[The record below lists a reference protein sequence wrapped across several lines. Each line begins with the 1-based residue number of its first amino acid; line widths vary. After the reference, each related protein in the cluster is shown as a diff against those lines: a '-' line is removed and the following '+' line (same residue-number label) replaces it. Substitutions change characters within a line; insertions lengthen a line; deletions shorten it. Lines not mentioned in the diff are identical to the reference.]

1 MIFRALIIF
10 FSLIIK
16 DGSSFR
22 AKFFKKQILLLSSTS
37 DIDPNFEAHLPAL
50 LKVGSMER
58 PSPDIAS
65 DLRKRYK
72 QIVDVKRKAVA
83 ELKTSNAEL
92 AIEVDRIQNL
102 IVIINNDYH
111 S

>member
-16 DGSSFR
+16 DGCSFR
-22 AKFFKKQILLLSSTS
+22 SKFFNKQILLLSSSS

-72 QIVDVKRKAVA
+72 QIVEVKRKAVA

-92 AIEVDRIQNL
+92 AIEVHRNSNFIM
-102 IVIINNDYH
+102 INTNNY
-111 S
+111 